1 MTEAS
6 RTSRQTEVVVLG
18 AGIVGVATALAL
30 QQRGHAVCLI
40 DRKAPGRETSYG
52 NAGIIQRE
60 AVQPYAFPRAW
71 QAILRVAAR
80 RGNDVH
86 YHLRALPSL
95 VPSLARY
102 WHASAPERYMATV
115 SAYAA
120 LIRHCIDEHAPLI
133 ERAGAQDLVRKSGW
147 LEAYRTPAAFDA
159 AAKEANTVA
168 AAHDL
173 RHAILD
179 SAALAAAEP
188 VLQRPMAGAVHW
200 QDPWTVSDPGELVAR
215 YAALFEREGGVFLQG
230 DADTL
235 RQSGSGWTVRTR
247 DGAVEAE
254 HAVIALGPWA
264 AGLTRRLEY
273 RLPLFVKRGY
283 HRHYQVDAMPDRPLL
298 DAENGI
304 LLAPMRQGLRLTTG
318 AEFAHHESPP
328 TPVQSVRAE
337 MLAGDLVRLGQP
349 VEAQPWMGARPCI
362 ADMRPVVGR
371 APRHAN
377 LWFHFGHGH
386 QGLTLGPATARLLGE
401 LFDRET
407 PYVDPAPYDPRRFGR
422 QAAR

>member
-1 MTEAS
+1 MTDVS
-6 RTSRQTEVVVLG
+6 RPSRRTEVMVLG
-18 AGIVGVATALAL
+18 AGIVGVSTALAL

-102 WHASAPERYMATV
+102 WHASSPQRYAATV
-115 SAYAA
+115 TAYAA
-120 LIRHCIDEHAPLI
+120 LIRHCIDAHAPLI
-133 ERAGAQDLVRKSGW
+133 ERAGAQDLIRKTGW
-147 LEAYRTPAAFDA
+147 LEAYRTPAAFEGA
-159 AAKEANTVA
+159 AREARTVA
-168 AAHDL
+168 AAHAL
-173 RHAILD
+173 GCAVLD

-188 VLQRPMAGAVHW
+188 VLQRPLAGAVHW

-215 YAALFEREGGVFLQG
+215 YAQLFEREGGTFLQG
-230 DADTL
+230 DAETL
-235 RQSGSGWTVRTR
+235 RAAGGGWTVKTS
-247 DGAVEAE
+247 GGTVEAE

-264 AGLTRRLEY
+264 AGLTRRLDY

-283 HRHYQVDAMPDRPLL
+283 HRHYQVEAMPSKPLL
-298 DAENGI
+298 DAEHGI

-318 AEFAHHESPP
+318 AEFAHHESAP

-337 MLAGDLVRLGQP
+337 MLAGDLVKIVRP
-349 VEAQPWMGARPCI
+349 IEAEPWMGARPCI

-386 QGLTLGPATARLLGE
+386 QGLTLGPATAQLLAE
-401 LFDRET
+401 LFDRDT
-407 PYVDPAPYDPRRFGR
+407 PFVDPAPYDPRRFG
-422 QAAR
+422 Q

>member
-1 MTEAS
+1 MTVAS
-6 RTSRQTEVVVLG
+6 RSPRQAEVIVLG
-18 AGIVGVATALAL
+18 AGIVGVSTALAL
-30 QQRGHAVCLI
+30 QQRCHAVCLI
-40 DRKAPGRETSYG
+40 DRNAPGRETSYG

-102 WHASAPERYMATV
+102 WHASAPQRYAETV
-115 SAYAA
+115 TAYAA

-133 ERAGAQDLVRKSGW
+133 ARAGATDLIRKTGW
-147 LEAYRTPAAFDA
+147 LEAYRTPGAFDA
-159 AAKEANTVA
+159 AAKDANAVA
-168 AAHDL
+168 KEHALH
-173 RHAILD
+173 HAILD
-179 SAALAAAEP
+179 SAALAADA
-188 VLQRPMAGAVHW
+188 PMLRRKLAGAVHW

-215 YAALFEREGGVFLQG
+215 YAALFEREGGMLLRG
-230 DADTL
+230 DAATL
-235 RQSGSGWTVRTR
+235 RASGAGWTVRTA
-247 DGAVEAE
+247 DGDVQAE

-264 AGLTRRLEY
+264 AGLTRKLQY

-283 HRHYQVDAMPDRPLL
+283 HRHYNVEAMPDKPLL

-318 AEFAHHESPP
+318 AEFAHHEAPP
-328 TPVQSVRAE
+328 TPVQSARAE
-337 MLAGDLVRLGQP
+337 ALAGDLLTLGQP

-371 APRHAN
+371 APHHAN

-407 PYVDPAPYDPRRFGR
+407 PYVDPTPYDPRRFG
-422 QAAR
+422 

>member
-1 MTEAS
+1 MTDAP
-6 RTSRQTEVVVLG
+6 RTSRQTEVIVLG
-18 AGIVGVATALAL
+18 AGIVGVSTALAL

-40 DRKAPGRETSYG
+40 DRNAPGRETSYG

-71 QAILRVAAR
+71 QAILRVVAR

-102 WHASAPERYMATV
+102 WRASAPRRYASTV
-115 SAYAA
+115 AAYAA
-120 LIRHCIDEHAPLI
+120 LIEHCIDEHAPLI
-133 ERAGAQDLVRKSGW
+133 ERAGAQDLIRKTGW
-147 LEAYRTPAAFDA
+147 LEGYRTPAAFDA
-159 AAKEANTVA
+159 AAQAAKAVA
-168 AAHDL
+168 ATHAL
-173 RHAILD
+173 RHAVLD
-179 SAALAAAEP
+179 SAALAAEEP
-188 VLQRPMAGAVHW
+188 NLQHALAGAIHW

-215 YAALFEREGGVFLQG
+215 YAALFEREGGVFLRG

-235 RQSGSGWTVRTR
+235 RASGSGWTVRTASGNV
-247 DGAVEAE
+247 DAE

-264 AGLTRRLEY
+264 AELTRKLEY

-283 HRHYQVDAMPDRPLL
+283 HRHYQVEAMPAKPLL

-318 AEFAHHESPP
+318 AEFAHHEAPP

-337 MLAGDLVRLGQP
+337 MLAADLVRLGQP
-349 VEAQPWMGARPCI
+349 VEAQPWMGARPCV

-386 QGLTLGPATARLLGE
+386 QGLTLGPATARLLAE
-401 LFDRET
+401 LFDREV
-407 PYVDPAPYDPRRFGR
+407 PYVDPTPYDPRRFGG
-422 QAAR
+422 

>member
-1 MTEAS
+1 M
-6 RTSRQTEVVVLG
+6 LG
-18 AGIVGVATALAL
+18 AGIVGVSTALAL

-40 DRKAPGRETSYG
+40 DRNAPGRETSYG

-102 WHASAPERYMATV
+102 WHASAPQRYAQTV
-115 SAYAA
+115 TAYAA

-147 LEAYRTPAAFDA
+147 LEAYRTPATF
-159 AAKEANTVA
+159 EVA
-168 AAHDL
+168 AAEAKDVATAHEL
-173 RHAILD
+173 GYAILD

-188 VLQRPMAGAVHW
+188 MLQRPLAGAVHW

-215 YAALFEREGGVFLQG
+215 YAALFEREGGVFLRG

-235 RQSGSGWTVRTR
+235 RPSGSGWAVQTS
-247 DGAVEAE
+247 DGTIEAE

-283 HRHYQVDAMPDRPLL
+283 HRHYHVEAMPDKPLL

-318 AEFAHHESPP
+318 AEFAHHAAPP

-337 MLAGDLVRLGQP
+337 MLAADLVALGAP

-386 QGLTLGPATARLLGE
+386 QGLTLGPATARLLAE
-401 LFDRET
+401 LFDREQT
-407 PYVDPAPYDPRRFGR
+407 YVDPAPYDPRRFGS
-422 QAAR
+422 

>member
-1 MTEAS
+1 MKHAS
-6 RTSRQTEVVVLG
+6 NPSRRADVIVLG
-18 AGIVGVATALAL
+18 AGIVGVSTALAL
-30 QQRGHAVCLI
+30 QQRGHAVCLV
-40 DRKAPGRETSYG
+40 DRNAPGRETSYG

-95 VPSLARY
+95 VPALARY
-102 WHASAPERYMATV
+102 WHASAPRRYGPIV
-115 SAYAA
+115 NAYAA

-133 ERAGAQDLVRKSGW
+133 ERAGAQDLVSKSGW
-147 LEAYRTPAAFDA
+147 LEAYRTDAAFEA
-159 AAKEANTVA
+159 AAKEAVEVA
-168 AAHDL
+168 AT
-173 RHAILD
+173 HALHHAVLD
-179 SAALAAAEP
+179 SAALAAHEP
-188 VLQRPMAGAVHW
+188 ALRRPMAGAVHW

-215 YAALFEREGGVFLQG
+215 YAALFERGGGTFERG
-230 DADTL
+230 DAQTL
-235 RQSGSGWTVRTR
+235 RQSGSGWTVRTAE
-247 DGAVEAE
+247 GEVHAE

-264 AGLTRRLEY
+264 AGLTRTLGY

-283 HRHYQVDAMPDRPLL
+283 HRHYAVQAMPARPLL
-298 DAENGI
+298 DAESGI

-318 AEFAHHESPP
+318 AEFAHHEAAP

-337 MLAGDLVRLGQP
+337 LLAGELVALGQP

-371 APRHAN
+371 APRHAG

-386 QGLTLGPATARLLGE
+386 QGLTLGPATARLLAE

-407 PYVDPAPYDPRRFGR
+407 PYVDPTPYDPRRFGN
-422 QAAR
+422 

>member
-1 MTEAS
+1 MTETS

-159 AAKEANTVA
+159 AAKAASTVA

-173 RHAILD
+173 RHAVLD

-215 YAALFEREGGVFLQG
+215 YAALFEREGGVLLQG

-235 RQSGSGWTVRTR
+235 RQSGSGWMVHTR
-247 DGAVEAE
+247 DGAVQAE

-264 AGLTRRLEY
+264 AGLTRRLDY

-283 HRHYQVDAMPDRPLL
+283 HRHYHVDAMPDRPLL

-386 QGLTLGPATARLLGE
+386 QGLTLGPATARLLAE

-407 PYVDPAPYDPRRFGR
+407 PYVDPTPYDPRRFGR
-422 QAAR
+422 

>member
-1 MTEAS
+1 MTDAVRNS
-6 RTSRQTEVVVLG
+6 RRTEVVVLG
-18 AGIVGVATALAL
+18 AGIVGVCTALAL

-40 DRKAPGRETSYG
+40 DRNAPGRETSYG

-102 WHASAPERYMATV
+102 WHASAPRRYAATV
-115 SAYAA
+115 TAYAA
-120 LIRHCIDEHAPLI
+120 LIEHCIDEHAPLI
-133 ERAGAQDLVRKSGW
+133 ERAGAQDLIRKSGW
-147 LEAYRTPAAFDA
+147 LEAYRTPAAFEA
-159 AAKEANTVA
+159 AAREAQAVSAQHALHT
-168 AAHDL
+168 
-173 RHAILD
+173 AILD
-179 SAALAAAEP
+179 GDALAAAEP
-188 VLQRPMAGAVHW
+188 ALQRRLAGAVHW

-215 YAALFEREGGVFLQG
+215 YAALFEREGGVFVRG

-235 RQSGSGWTVRTR
+235 RAVGSGWTVQT
-247 DGAVEAE
+247 GAGAIDAE

-264 AGLTRRLEY
+264 AGLTQKLAY

-283 HRHYQVDAMPDRPLL
+283 RRHYHVQDMPQKPLL

-318 AEFAHHESPP
+318 AEFAHHEAPP
-328 TPVQSVRAE
+328 TPVQSVRAQQ
-337 MLAGDLVRLGQP
+337 LAAELVRLGDP

-386 QGLTLGPATARLLGE
+386 QGLTLGPATARLLAE
-401 LFDRET
+401 LFDHDR
-407 PYVDPAPYDPRRFGR
+407 PYVDPVPYDPRRFGG
-422 QAAR
+422 

>member
-1 MTEAS
+1 
-6 RTSRQTEVVVLG
+6 
-18 AGIVGVATALAL
+18 
-30 QQRGHAVCLI
+30 
-40 DRKAPGRETSYG
+40 
-52 NAGIIQRE
+52 
-60 AVQPYAFPRAW
+60 
-71 QAILRVAAR
+71 
-80 RGNDVH
+80 
-86 YHLRALPSL
+86 
-95 VPSLARY
+95 
-102 WHASAPERYMATV
+102 
-115 SAYAA
+115 
-120 LIRHCIDEHAPLI
+120 
-133 ERAGAQDLVRKSGW
+133 
-147 LEAYRTPAAFDA
+147 
-159 AAKEANTVA
+159 
-168 AAHDL
+168 
-173 RHAILD
+173 
-179 SAALAAAEP
+179 
-188 VLQRPMAGAVHW
+188 MAGAVHW

-215 YAALFEREGGVFLQG
+215 YAALFEREGGLFLQG
-230 DADTL
+230 DADAL
-235 RQSGSGWTVRTR
+235 RQQGSGWTVRTR
-247 DGAVEAE
+247 DGDVEGE

-337 MLAGDLVRLGQP
+337 LLAGDLVRLGQP

-371 APRHAN
+371 APHHAN

-386 QGLTLGPATARLLGE
+386 QGLTLGPATARLLAE
-401 LFDRET
+401 LFDRDT

-422 QAAR
+422 FGR